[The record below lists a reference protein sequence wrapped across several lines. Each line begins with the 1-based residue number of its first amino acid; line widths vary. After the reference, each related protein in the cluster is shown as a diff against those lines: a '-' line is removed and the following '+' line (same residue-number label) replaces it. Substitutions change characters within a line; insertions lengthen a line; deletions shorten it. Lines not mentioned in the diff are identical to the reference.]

1 MLQVVTVRH
10 LITLILRR
18 RSLTQQRDIA
28 GASISQ
34 VTDERL
40 RVLVSC
46 NHVGRY
52 VHGPLIRRCLLHEKL
67 FLAGLSRVPS
77 RVERL
82 TGLAR
87 RLERLIGFFFLV
99 LGCMVG
105 LSSSHLVC
113 VELRCALNN
122 ALPFELL

>member
-52 VHGPLIRRCLLHEKL
+52 VHGPLVRRCLFHEKL
-67 FLAGLSRVPS
+67 FLA
-77 RVERL
+77 
-82 TGLAR
+82 
-87 RLERLIGFFFLV
+87 
-99 LGCMVG
+99 
-105 LSSSHLVC
+105 
-113 VELRCALNN
+113 
-122 ALPFELL
+122 